1 MSKCPDGE
9 KFAGHCGRR
18 PLTGLNELLGA
29 VALIG
34 NVAPE
39 VPLPLQ
45 TAVTR
50 ELTLAGSCAS
60 AGEYPA
66 CLDLIARGAVRLDP
80 LLSAVA
86 PLAEGAAWF
95 ARLREGAGDLMK
107 VVLVP

>member
-1 MSKCPDGE
+1 
-9 KFAGHCGRR
+9 
-18 PLTGLNELLGA
+18 
-29 VALIG
+29 LIG